1 MKQILKSI
9 LVALIRAV
17 TFPTGRR
24 GRAYLA
30 SLVQAAAAGDADRRT
45 AESDDA
51 YVTVDTGAGAVRFF
65 AVGGSARWR
74 AETLLTKE
82 PETIE
87 WINGFR
93 EGDVFWDI
101 GANVGVYS
109 IYAAALKRTRTL
121 AFEPSAANYYV
132 LNKNIE
138 ANRVHDRMMAYCL
151 AFAANDSLD
160 QLQMQNTEIGGAL
173 SSFGEARDYRGES
186 FTPAFS
192 QGMLG
197 FSLDSFISRYQPPLP
212 THIKIDVDGLE
223 DRIIAGASAALQNPT
238 LQSLSIELD
247 DDRADYTRDVVAAIS
262 RGGLQFVHKKRSEM
276 YAEGPFART
285 YNYLFR
291 RNGAS

>member
-1 MKQILKSI
+1 MKQIVKTI
-9 LVALIRAV
+9 LIAV
-17 TFPTGRR
+17 LRLFTAPLGSR
-24 GRAYLA
+24 GRAHLA
-30 SLVQAAAAGDADRRT
+30 SLLQAADKAADRRS
-45 AESDDA
+45 EDA
-51 YVTVDTGAGAVRFF
+51 YVTVNTELGAVRYF

-87 WINGFR
+87 WINSFS

-109 IYAAALKRTRTL
+109 IYAAALKKTRTL

-138 ANRVHDRMMAYCL
+138 INGVDDRLQAYCV
-151 AFAANDSLD
+151 AFAANDAMD
-160 QLQMQNTEIGGAL
+160 QLLMQTTDIGGAL

-186 FTPAFS
+186 FNPAFR

-197 FSLDSFISRYQPPLP
+197 FSLDSFISRYQPQFPAHL
-212 THIKIDVDGLE
+212 KIDVDGLE
-223 DRIIAGASAALQNPT
+223 NQIIAGARSTLQNPA
-238 LQSLSIELD
+238 LQSISIELD

-262 RGGLQFVHKKRSEM
+262 QGGLEFVHKKRSEM

-291 RNGAS
+291 RTRA